1 MPRPTGLPPSSAR
14 PTARSRPASAAS
26 PASRRSASGH
36 RDLRMVERDS
46 FVEVYRQRTYQL
58 AAVGGAAGMAILLAW
73 SSQVGT
79 AFPQGGLFLDVDALT
94 LVSLALAAGLF
105 VITLP
110 LHWYAWRRTRVVGP
124 AS

>member
-14 PTARSRPASAAS
+14 PTVRSRPASAAS

-36 RDLRMVERDS
+36 RDLKMVARDS

-73 SSQVGT
+73 SRQVVT
-79 AFPQGGLFLDVDALT
+79 VFPPGGLFLDMHALT
-94 LVSLALAAGLF
+94 LVSIALAAGLMRL
-105 VITLP
+105 TLP
-110 LHWYAWRRTRVVGP
+110 LHRYA
-124 AS
+124 